1 MKSKGVA
8 YLLLLLGFIG
18 LAGFHRFY
26 IGKIGTGIIWLLS
39 FGLLGVGTIIDLFLL
54 GTQVDQYNT
63 FKKIDRLN
71 TNAQVIINNSTT
83 ESTK

>member
-8 YLLLLLGFIG
+8 YLLLFFGFIG

-26 IGKIGTGIIWLLS
+26 MGKIGTGIIWFLTL
-39 FGLLGVGTIIDLFLL
+39 GLIGVGTIIDLFIL

-63 FKKIDRLN
+63 FKKIDHLN
-71 TNAQVIINNSTT
+71 NTAQVVINNAAN
-83 ESTK
+83 EIKK